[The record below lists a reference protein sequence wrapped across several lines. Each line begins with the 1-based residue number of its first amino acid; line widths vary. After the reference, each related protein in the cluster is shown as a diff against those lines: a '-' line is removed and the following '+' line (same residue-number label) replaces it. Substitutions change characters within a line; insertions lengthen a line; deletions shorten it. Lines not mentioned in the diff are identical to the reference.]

1 MDIRNIFRLNWPA
14 TIRMNYNAGG
24 LKAVFRMPIKVY
36 GKLRLRLGGRIVL
49 PPGAIR
55 NTLVIGEEYEDYTAS
70 AGKAQVSIQ
79 GEWHVEGIVRVGVDC
94 FIGVERG
101 GRLEMGNGVLIGRD
115 SEIHCLNHIRFAQ
128 NVWAAELYA
137 IDSTVHQVVIDG
149 ENKPI
154 NGDVVIEEGGRLF
167 NRTMLLKGAKLPPH
181 TITAAGSLVNKDFT
195 EYGSH
200 IMVAGTP
207 AKIKYTDIQLID

>member
-24 LKAVFRMPIKVY
+24 LKAVCRMPIKVY

-94 FIGVERG
+94 FIGVEEG
-101 GRLEMGNGVLIGRD
+101 GRLEMGDGVLIGRD
-115 SEIHCLNHIRFAQ
+115 SEIHCLNHIRIGGHTWSTAF
-128 NVWAAELYA
+128 YA
-137 IDSTVHQVVIDG
+137 CDSTVHQLTIDG
-149 ENKPI
+149 QALPI
-154 NGDVVIEEGGRLF
+154 HGEIVIGEGCRFNHSLLMKGCRLP
-167 NRTMLLKGAKLPPH
+167 AH
-181 TITAAGSLVNKDFT
+181 TIVASGSLVNKDFT
-195 EYGSH
+195 PHGEH
-200 IMVAGTP
+200 ILIAGTP
-207 AKIKYTDIQLID
+207 AQLKCTNIKLD